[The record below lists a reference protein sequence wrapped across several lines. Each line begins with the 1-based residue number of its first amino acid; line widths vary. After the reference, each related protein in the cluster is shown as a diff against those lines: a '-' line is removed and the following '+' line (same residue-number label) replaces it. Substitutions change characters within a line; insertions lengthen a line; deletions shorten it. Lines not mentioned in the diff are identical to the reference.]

1 MKAVVYREYGSADVI
16 RYEDV
21 DVPTIGEDEVLV
33 RVRAASLNFGDR
45 AALHGIPGLIR
56 LAFGLRRPKATVLG
70 RDIAGTVEAVGS
82 AVTRFQVGDA
92 VLGEMEQRGFA
103 QYVAAKER
111 YLVGKPAGVT
121 FEQAATLPVAATTA
135 LQAMRL
141 GEVGPGR
148 RLLVNGATG
157 GVGPFAVQLAKTL
170 GAEVT
175 AVCRTRNV
183 EFVRALGAD
192 HVVDRTRE
200 DVTKGS
206 RRFDAILDL
215 TGDHPVSRF
224 RRTLTR
230 HGVFIASNG
239 SGGRLVGP
247 LPRLMTTAI
256 LSPFVSQRLRG
267 LMSKRDLDDL
277 AQLVELVASGRLTPA
292 IERTYPLA
300 ETADA
305 IRFVESEH
313 PRGKI
318 VLTV

>member
-1 MKAVVYREYGSADVI
+1 MKAMVYREYGSADVL
-16 RYEDV
+16 RYEEIET
-21 DVPTIGEDEVLV
+21 PTIADDEVLV
-33 RVRAASLNFGDR
+33 RVRAASLNFADR

-82 AVTRFQVGDA
+82 AVTRFRVGDA
-92 VLGEMEQRGFA
+92 VFGEVEQRGFA
-103 QYVAAKER
+103 EYVAAKES
-111 YLVGKPAGVT
+111 YLAGKPAGIT
-121 FEQAATLPVAATTA
+121 FEQAATLPVAGTTA

-141 GEVGPGR
+141 GAVGPGR
-148 RLLVNGATG
+148 TVLVNGATG

-175 AVCRTRNV
+175 GVCRTRNV
-183 EFVRALGAD
+183 DFVRGLGAD
-192 HVVDRTRE
+192 HVVDRTRT
-200 DVTKGS
+200 DVTTGG
-206 RRFDAILDL
+206 RRFDVILDL

-224 RRTLTR
+224 RRILTR
-230 HGVFIASNG
+230 NGIFIASSG
-239 SGGRLVGP
+239 TGGRLLGP
-247 LPRLMTTAI
+247 IPRLMTTLI

-267 LMSKRDLDDL
+267 LIVRRDIDDL
-277 AQLVELVASGRLTPA
+277 THLAELVATGRLAPA

-305 IRFVESEH
+305 LRFIESEH